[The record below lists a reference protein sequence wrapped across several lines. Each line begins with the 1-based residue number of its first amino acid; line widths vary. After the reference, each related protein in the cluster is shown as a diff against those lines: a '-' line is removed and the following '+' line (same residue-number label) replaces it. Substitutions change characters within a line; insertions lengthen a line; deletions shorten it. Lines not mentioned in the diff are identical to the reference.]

1 MKNYCLFFVLMLT
14 LLTGCNKEA
23 KISLEQGPE
32 ELISYWKY
40 DGHGEEGERF
50 YTAVLSDEGFSESEK
65 SLMMEFRS
73 DGFFR
78 QFFWNWC
85 ATPPAMP
92 SDWQN
97 GQWEQVSEQPLVI
110 KVWFGAFPE
119 DNFQNLEIIEI
130 DETHL
135 VIK

>member
-1 MKNYCLFFVLMLT
+1 MKNYLFFALMLA
-14 LLTGCNKEA
+14 LLFGCDKKEEL
-23 KISLEQGPE
+23 SLPKGPE
-32 ELISYWKY
+32 DLLGYWKY
-40 DGHGEEGERF
+40 DGYGEENERF
-50 YTAVLSDEGFSESEK
+50 FTAVLSDAGLSESEK

-110 KVWFGAFPE
+110 KVWFGTFPE
-119 DNFQNLEIIEI
+119 DNFQNLEILEI